1 MTQLFH
7 DDALAPIS
15 RGPAPHISVNVTHR
29 RVHWRVA
36 PAIPRG
42 GTEDKRGRAKSHAA
56 NTLRTPLAKSPFPK
70 EPFTRFA
77 SFFSA
82 PQPPPSKPLPTSPAQ
97 SAYRFRPSA
106 ALLLNRVTPL
116 LARIRA
122 A

>member
-36 PAIPRG
+36 PAILRG

-56 NTLRTPLAKSPFPK
+56 NTLRTPPAKSNFP
-70 EPFTRFA
+70 RNRSHA
-77 SFFSA
+77 
-82 PQPPPSKPLPTSPAQ
+82 SPAFFPRRNPLQ
-97 SAYRFRPSA
+97 ANHFQPAPPNRHTVSAHPPR
-106 ALLLNRVTPL
+106 
-116 LARIRA
+116 
-122 A
+122 